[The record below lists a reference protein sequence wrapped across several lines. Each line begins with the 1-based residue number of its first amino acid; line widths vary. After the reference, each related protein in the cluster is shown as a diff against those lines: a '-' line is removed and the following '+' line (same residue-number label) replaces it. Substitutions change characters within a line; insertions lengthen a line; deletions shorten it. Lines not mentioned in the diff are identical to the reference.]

1 MKYVCKHC
9 KNEVTHIIDLAKHTE
24 IYVCFH
30 CGRRFERPYK
40 DIEHVYEVDFDNKTI
55 RSSKKESPLFIEVSN
70 E

>member
-9 KNEVTHIIDLAKHTE
+9 KSEVTHIIDLAKHTE
-24 IYVCFH
+24 IFVCFH

-40 DIEHVYEVDFDNKTI
+40 DRYVYEVDFDNKLLKPI
-55 RSSKKESPLFIEVSN
+55 KKQSPSFIEVAD